1 MKGKGGP
8 QNSLCNFRGVRQ
20 RTWGKWVAEIREPNG
35 GNNKLWLGT
44 FSNSEEA
51 ARAYDAAAKTM
62 YTSRARL
69 NFPAVLDSKT
79 TSNYSA
85 EVGEN
90 ENAVEDITWVSPNV
104 MNAEGGG
111 ELRADSQDFVV
122 AETKTFSTTI
132 QEDLTCPFI
141 DDDELMFDL
150 DSIPELFN
158 DNYFENLGSFFDDG
172 QLECLDV

>member
-1 MKGKGGP
+1 
-8 QNSLCNFRGVRQ
+8 
-20 RTWGKWVAEIREPNG
+20 
-35 GNNKLWLGT
+35 
-44 FSNSEEA
+44 
-51 ARAYDAAAKTM
+51 M

-69 NFPAVLDSKT
+69 NFPAGLNSMT

-90 ENAVEDITWVSPNV
+90 EDDVEDITCVSPNV

-111 ELRADSQDFVV
+111 ELRVDSQYSVV
-122 AETKTFSTTI
+122 AETNTLSTTI

-158 DNYFENLGSFFDDG
+158 DNYFENLGPFFDDG
-172 QLECLDV
+172 QLGCLDV

>member
-35 GNNKLWLGT
+35 GNRRWLGT
-44 FSNSEEA
+44 FSNSKEA
-51 ARAYDAAAKTM
+51 ARAYDAAAKTL

-69 NFPAVLDSKT
+69 NFPAGLDSKT

-90 ENAVEDITWVSPNV
+90 ENVVEGITCVSPNV

-111 ELRADSQDFVV
+111 ELRADSQDSVV
-122 AETKTFSTTI
+122 AETNTLGTTI

-158 DNYFENLGSFFDDG
+158 NFENLGSFFDDG
-172 QLECLDV
+172 QLGCLDV

>member
-20 RTWGKWVAEIREPNG
+20 RTWGKWVAEIRKPNG
-35 GNNKLWLGT
+35 GNRLWLGT
-44 FSNSEEA
+44 FSTSEEA
-51 ARAYDAAAKTM
+51 ARAYDAAAKTL

-69 NFPAVLDSKT
+69 NFPAGLDSTT

-90 ENAVEDITWVSPNV
+90 ENAVEGITCVSPNV

-111 ELRADSQDFVV
+111 ELRADSQDSVV
-122 AETKTFSTTI
+122 AETNTLSTTI

-158 DNYFENLGSFFDDG
+158 NFENLGSFFDDG
-172 QLECLDV
+172 QLGCLDV